1 MKRKGRVQSEAG
13 RTPGREKRSRKERM
27 GMRDGDSLHPN
38 SLILTPTP
46 ASPAAKINKRLS
58 FDPVEL

>member
-1 MKRKGRVQSEAG
+1 
-13 RTPGREKRSRKERM
+13 M